1 MRVMFTF
8 ALILNIRGGD
18 LRAVLHDVVQIVLEA
33 TAHIV
38 QGAVAG
44 GSHRSVGILFGR
56 REQQSNQNFG
66 LQDHFL
72 VQCHSN
78 GTYKEVTLLLFG
90 RLLASKLEQA
100 FLAQEKQK

>member
-8 ALILNIRGGD
+8 ALILNIRRGD

-38 QGAVAG
+38 QRAVAG

-56 REQQSNQNFG
+56 RDNKAIKIS
-66 LQDHFL
+66 
-72 VQCHSN
+72 
-78 GTYKEVTLLLFG
+78 
-90 RLLASKLEQA
+90 ASMIIS
-100 FLAQEKQK
+100 